1 MIAALNA
8 LVCILRFPSVKAG
21 KSRLITEDFSLTF
34 HHSRLCTVHRTNS
47 RGVDRLRQRG
57 ERAQEHDSL
66 TRRKTLDNRGKLTDT
81 KSD

>member
-1 MIAALNA
+1 VIAALNA

-66 TRRKTLDNRGKLTDT
+66 TEKDARQQGKTNGH
-81 KSD
+81 